1 MTSIIGEFGKLREK
15 LRVFG
20 DYDESYQAFPKWTN
34 ILKLTNPRT
43 KIVWKAIPL
52 RGILRTCVLCVFFE
66 HLGQVL
72 KALSIVDQLYKLMVH
87 SYMEKR

>member
-52 RGILRTCVLCVFFE
+52 RGI
-66 HLGQVL
+66 
-72 KALSIVDQLYKLMVH
+72 S
-87 SYMEKR
+87 